1 MSDEPE
7 YDLSDEVEE
16 ERYERFIRR
25 CEDLDWQD
33 ENNERP

>member
-16 ERYERFIRR
+16 ERYERFLRR
-25 CEDLDWQD
+25 CEDLDW